1 MRVQLTPRAQV
12 VFDRFDPGEQQT
24 ILQAVRLEAI
34 AARRSRPRR
43 FGHATI
49 RLPEPA
55 AVLSVQISLRS
66 AILVSIHRLSR

>member
-1 MRVQLTPRAQV
+1 MRVQLTPPAQV
-12 VFDRFDPGEQQT
+12 QFDMFNAAEQET
-24 ILQAVRLEAI
+24 ILRAVRLEAM
-34 AARRSRPRR
+34 AARASRPRR
-43 FGHATI
+43 LGQATI

>member
-12 VFDRFDPGEQQT
+12 QFDRFNAAEQET
-24 ILQAVRLEAI
+24 VLRAVRVEAT
-34 AARRSRPRR
+34 AARASRPRR
-43 FGHATI
+43 LGQSTI

-55 AVLSVQISLRS
+55 AVLRVQISLRT